1 MPPSYR
7 LAHCFAYS
15 RESHMTQDTYI
26 LRADEIARLEGLH
39 KTHFL
44 NANAQRVN
52 KSLGDL
58 TGLTGLGF
66 HIIEVEPGFDT
77 TEFHVHYFE
86 DECVYVLAGTA
97 TAYIG
102 EEAHPIGPGDFIGYR
117 AGGLPH
123 GITNT
128 GSETLRLIVVGQRLL
143 HDVGDYPKQ
152 QKRIFRNQG
161 LPWNVV
167 DHDAISEPYA
177 GAKK

>member
-1 MPPSYR
+1 
-7 LAHCFAYS
+7 
-15 RESHMTQDTYI
+15 MTQDTYI
-26 LRADEIARLEGLH
+26 LRADEIASMEGLH

-44 NANAQRVN
+44 NPNAQRVN

-86 DECVYVLAGTA
+86 DECVYVLAGNA
-97 TAYIG
+97 AAYIG
-102 EEAHPIGPGDFIGYR
+102 DQTHPIGPGDFIGYR

-128 GSETLRLIVVGQRLL
+128 GNETLRCIVVGQRLP
-143 HDVGDYPKQ
+143 HDVGDYPNQ

-167 DHDAISEPYA
+167 DHDGITEPYA
-177 GAKK
+177 GSKK